1 MTAHEWKDSY
11 DAKAK
16 NYSRAP
22 IVEAWYQDGGM
33 NKVNWSSEQVKA
45 LFVTDTGTA
54 PPGVPPGERSETPE
68 GTEQVDSGT
77 QIPAGAIA
85 GAGAGGML
93 ALAILVTLA
102 IWMVYRHKKAKK
114 DETNKPQWPQT
125 LKQSS
130 SHLMEM
136 PIDRPESDRLCGYR
150 GSSRLANNTSSNS
163 ARMSVQ
169 RVEVSVNND
178 HWELP
183 VAPKAL
189 SVDESR
195 RVTTKPVDMGVELDH
210 CNLQDR

>member
-1 MTAHEWKDSY
+1 
-11 DAKAK
+11 
-16 NYSRAP
+16 
-22 IVEAWYQDGGM
+22 M

-130 SHLMEM
+130 
-136 PIDRPESDRLCGYR
+136 
-150 GSSRLANNTSSNS
+150 
-163 ARMSVQ
+163 
-169 RVEVSVNND
+169 
-178 HWELP
+178 
-183 VAPKAL
+183 
-189 SVDESR
+189 
-195 RVTTKPVDMGVELDH
+195 
-210 CNLQDR
+210 